1 MARMTTIRAES
12 ERVLGIDIVCNGSS
26 QRSNDDFE
34 AGVLV
39 PQR

>member
-26 QRSNDDFE
+26 QRSNDFE